1 MKGQPEDAKF
11 QPIFYGY
18 CKKELSDFFCLKNYE
33 IEEFVRKNAIEF
45 AKRKMSITY
54 LVVDGESRLDEST
67 DSFRPQK
74 HIAIYLRYGSEK
86 ANGIYHLG

>member
-1 MKGQPEDAKF
+1 MWLTMYFIEKQSN
-11 QPIFYGY
+11 
-18 CKKELSDFFCLKNYE
+18 LS
-33 IEEFVRKNAIEF
+33 RNAIEF

-54 LVVDGESRLDEST
+54 LVVDGESRLDKST

-74 HIAIYLRYGSEK
+74 HIAIYLRYGYEK